1 MVILYS
7 TGCPKCNLL
16 EKRLTASNIDYKIS
30 DDVEI
35 LIEKGFQS
43 APVLQIN
50 DEYLD
55 YASAMRKLRDYERG
69 EGVFA

>member
-7 TGCPKCNLL
+7 TGCPKCNIL
-16 EKRLTASNIDYKIS
+16 EKRLTADKIDFKIS
-30 DDVEI
+30 DDIEI

-50 DEYLD
+50 DKYLD
-55 YASAMRKLRDYERG
+55 FATAMRKLKDYERG